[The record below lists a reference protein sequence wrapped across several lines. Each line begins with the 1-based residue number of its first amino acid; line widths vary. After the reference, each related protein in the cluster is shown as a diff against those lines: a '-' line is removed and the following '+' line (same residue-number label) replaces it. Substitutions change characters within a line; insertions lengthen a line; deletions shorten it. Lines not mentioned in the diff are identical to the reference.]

1 MLNGLDL
8 FAGIGGLSL
17 ALSPWVE
24 TIAYC
29 ENNRYA
35 QSVLLSRM
43 AQGTLDIAPIWD
55 DVRTFNAVDVQN
67 FPIDIITAGFPCQD
81 ISVAGTGKG
90 LAGQR
95 SGLFYEVARIASEVR
110 PQFLF
115 LENVPRITSL
125 GGTEVVRTLT
135 ELGYDT
141 RWCVISAKAVG
152 ANHKRERWFLL
163 GNAHHN
169 GFYGAQ
175 KPRSDGATVQ
185 YNPKEPKSA
194 IEPTGASSPRN
205 VAGGSEILFTPLV
218 ADPDS
223 ERFKELHP
231 SACEGGTRIVTGRVT
246 SIWSADWWAIEPA
259 VDRVVDGVP
268 SRVDRIKCLGNAV
281 VPLQAREAF
290 KTLAGWPKCF

>member
-8 FAGIGGLSL
+8 FSGIGGLSL
-17 ALSPWVE
+17 ALSPWAD

-43 AQGTLDIAPIWD
+43 AAGTLDMGPIWD
-55 DVRTFNAVDVQN
+55 DVRTFSAAHVQN
-67 FPIDIITAGFPCQD
+67 FPVDIITAGFPCQD

-90 LAGQR
+90 LEGQR
-95 SGLFYEVARIASEVR
+95 SGLFYEVARIASEIR
-110 PQFLF
+110 PQFVF

-125 GGTEVVRTLT
+125 GGTEVVKTLT
-135 ELGYDT
+135 SLGYDT

-169 GFYGAQ
+169 GFYGAT
-175 KPRSDGATVQ
+175 KSRGNGAAIQ
-185 YNPKEPKSA
+185 HDAKESQSA
-194 IEPTGASSPRN
+194 IESKGASSPRN
-205 VAGGSEILFTPLV
+205 VAGGTKAVAPAFV
-218 ADPDS
+218 ADADSQRRKECNAPSLS
-223 ERFKELHP
+223 ER
-231 SACEGGTRIVTGRVT
+231 EGLDTGRVT
-246 SIWSADWWAIEPA
+246 SIWSAEWWEVEPA
-259 VDRVVDGVP
+259 LDRVADGISHRVDRV
-268 SRVDRIKCLGNAV
+268 KCLGNAV

-290 KTLAGWPKCF
+290 KALIGWPECS